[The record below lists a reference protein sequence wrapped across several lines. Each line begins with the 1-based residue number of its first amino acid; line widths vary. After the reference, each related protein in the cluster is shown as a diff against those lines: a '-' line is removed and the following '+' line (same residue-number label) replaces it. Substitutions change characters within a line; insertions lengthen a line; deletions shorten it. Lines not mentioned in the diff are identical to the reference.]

1 MRWRRQSPASG
12 SEVDHMRFQDSP
24 VIRRS
29 NGGGV
34 MEEGHLPVM
43 AEEVLSTLVPFPGS
57 LQIDTTV
64 GGGGHTERILE
75 ATSPD
80 GRLLGLDADGAA
92 IARVAA
98 RLRRFG
104 DRLRPPP
111 AELPALVGGA
121 PAPRVA

>member
-34 MEEGHLPVM
+34 MEEGHLPGM
-43 AEEVLSTLVPFPGS
+43 AEEGLSTLVPSPGRP
-57 LQIDTTV
+57 QCDAP
-64 GGGGHTERILE
+64 GGGAGPPEGFRE

-80 GRLLGLDADGAA
+80 GRRLGLDAGGAP

-98 RLRRFG
+98 RLRR
-104 DRLRPPP
+104 
-111 AELPALVGGA
+111 
-121 PAPRVA
+121 